1 MTKKTNARGG
11 PPHPMDIHAGSKLR
25 ARRLL
30 LGMSQEAL
38 GNKVGVTFQQVQKY
52 ERGTNRLSVSRVY
65 EMSKALEVPV
75 DYFFDGFSENAKH
88 AQPGFSDNDQ
98 DGFEAENASEADLMS
113 RRETIKLVRAY
124 YAIKDES
131 LRKQVLSMAR
141 ALGKSSS
148 ED

>member
-1 MTKKTNARGG
+1 
-11 PPHPMDIHAGSKLR
+11 MDIHAGSKLR

-52 ERGTNRLSVSRVY
+52 ERGTNRLSVSRLY

-75 DYFFDGFSENAKH
+75 DYFFDGFSDNAKQ
-88 AQPGFSDNDQ
+88 AQPGFADNEQ
-98 DGFEAENASEADLMS
+98 DGFEPENASEADLMS

-141 ALGKSSS
+141 ALGKSNS